1 MARQPRKRSGSRT
14 PDVTEDRTSPAT
26 EGSTRESQPD
36 TTGPGTTGRFLVL
49 LREDADAGAAMLSRV
64 SGLRV
69 ASAADFEA
77 GAAPEDLGG
86 ADAVV
91 LPELGICVVDAQPDQ
106 IRALGASVED
116 TGVLAIEPE
125 RVVYAIQDGPAV
137 QTGLL
142 GSVPE
147 SGTASISLEYLRGY
161 RDAVNHLYDKL
172 TGTEAGEVA
181 AEAAPAFSETELT
194 WGLQATKVPASRFTG
209 RGIRVAVLDTGLD
222 LDHPDLTGRRI
233 TAQSFIEGQQVQD
246 GHGHGTHCIGTA
258 CGPRRPGILP
268 RYGVAYEAEIF
279 AGKVLSNQGS
289 GGDGGILAGI
299 QWAITNGCAIVSMSL
314 GAPVQAGQPFSQ
326 VFEQAARRALA
337 RGTLIIAAAGN
348 ESQRPQRIAPVGHP
362 ANCPSIMAIGAVDRR
377 MRIAFF
383 SCGGLNPQGGQVDLA
398 GPGVDIRSSWPR
410 PTLYNTISGTSMATP
425 HAAGIAALWAE
436 SDASFRGR
444 SLMSMLIQSARRL
457 PLMARDV
464 GAGLVQA
471 P

>member
-14 PDVTEDRTSPAT
+14 PDMTDGRTSPPA
-26 EGSTRESQPD
+26 EDRAGEIQPEM
-36 TTGPGTTGRFLVL
+36 TGPGTTGRFLVL

-194 WGLQATKVPASRFTG
+194 WGLQATKVPGSRFTVTTQAPTFCDG
-209 RGIRVAVLDTGLD
+209 MAYRALAIFSR
-222 LDHPDLTGRRI
+222 TGRRAWCWRVPGR
-233 TAQSFIEGQQVQD
+233 T
-246 GHGHGTHCIGTA
+246 
-258 CGPRRPGILP
+258 RPG
-268 RYGVAYEAEIF
+268 R
-279 AGKVLSNQGS
+279 
-289 GGDGGILAGI
+289 
-299 QWAITNGCAIVSMSL
+299 
-314 GAPVQAGQPFSQ
+314 
-326 VFEQAARRALA
+326 
-337 RGTLIIAAAGN
+337 TL
-348 ESQRPQRIAPVGHP
+348 R
-362 ANCPSIMAIGAVDRR
+362 
-377 MRIAFF
+377 
-383 SCGGLNPQGGQVDLA
+383 
-398 GPGVDIRSSWPR
+398 RSSRSVRRVRGGWDWLGWPA
-410 PTLYNTISGTSMATP
+410 SP
-425 HAAGIAALWAE
+425 H
-436 SDASFRGR
+436 SPRH
-444 SLMSMLIQSARRL
+444 RRN
-457 PLMARDV
+457 PLADSC
-464 GAGLVQA
+464 AFQ
-471 P
+471 